1 MRVPS
6 VTSKEELEFKKK
18 ELERLLKEEKINVNE
33 YLDAVAKLEKS
44 EDVSEVK
51 LQKHEEKSFMFLKTD
66 FLLITSPFLLLIGW
80 FIANLNPVSAYTY
93 YDHSGYI
100 PGMTGYPYS
109 PIGLAIMMC
118 AVVLLCVGITSRW
131 VKSISRGEFIVFEVT
146 GWSIMAFTLYLLI
159 NGVRMVWVPVIA
171 PYSWRSL
178 LSIDPSSSGF
188 ILFFWFIGVFTITYG
203 LVPLHKWF
211 SKSIA

>member
-1 MRVPS
+1 MTARE
-6 VTSKEELEFKKK
+6 TEFKKK
-18 ELERLLKEEKINVNE
+18 ELEQLLKEKKIDVNE

-44 EDVSEVK
+44 ESTSEVK
-51 LQKHEEKSFMFLKTD
+51 LQKHENESFALLKTD
-66 FLLITSPFLLLIGW
+66 FLLIASPFLLLIGW
-80 FIANLNPVSAYTY
+80 FIVNLNPMSAYTY
-93 YDHSGYI
+93 DHSEYI

-131 VKSISRGEFIVFEVT
+131 VKSVSRGEFIVLEVT
-146 GWSIMAFTLYLLI
+146 GWSVMAFTLYLLI

-171 PYSWRSL
+171 PYSWQSF
-178 LSIDPSSSGF
+178 LSIDPASSCF
-188 ILFFWFIGVFTITYG
+188 TFLFWFIGVFTITYG
-203 LVPLHKWF
+203 FAPLRKWF